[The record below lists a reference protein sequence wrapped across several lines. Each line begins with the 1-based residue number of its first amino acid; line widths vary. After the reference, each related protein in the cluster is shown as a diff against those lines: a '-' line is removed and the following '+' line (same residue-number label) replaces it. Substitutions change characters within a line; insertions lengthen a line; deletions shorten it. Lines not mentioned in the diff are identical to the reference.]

1 MMAPMASS
9 SRARRPAK
17 DECRAPVLIEGLEP
31 LGLDG
36 LEDHDGWSERAV
48 TGSAIAS
55 DAEHVHL
62 SRSTVTGVRFTA
74 ANLRR
79 LELTDVQLTNC
90 DLAGTVLEELA
101 LNRVAFVGCR
111 LSGADLGE
119 ANLADVRF
127 TDCQLDELGLRMA
140 RTERLLVTGGTA
152 QQIDLY
158 RGWFNGSRWHDV
170 DLTGAQ
176 LSGAR
181 LERARFH
188 GSTLFDVRGA
198 KALEGAVIDREQVAS
213 VGLALI
219 ADVRIEVDDER

>member
-1 MMAPMASS
+1 M
-9 SRARRPAK
+9 R
-17 DECRAPVLIEGLEP
+17 
-31 LGLDG
+31 
-36 LEDHDGWSERAV
+36 
-48 TGSAIAS
+48 
-55 DAEHVHL
+55 
-62 SRSTVTGVRFTA
+62 
-74 ANLRR
+74 
-79 LELTDVQLTNC
+79 LTNC

-176 LSGAR
+176 LSGAH

-213 VGLALI
+213 VGSPSSPMSASRSTTSADQARAVPARSRLSASQTDRMLLAAI
-219 ADVRIEVDDER
+219 